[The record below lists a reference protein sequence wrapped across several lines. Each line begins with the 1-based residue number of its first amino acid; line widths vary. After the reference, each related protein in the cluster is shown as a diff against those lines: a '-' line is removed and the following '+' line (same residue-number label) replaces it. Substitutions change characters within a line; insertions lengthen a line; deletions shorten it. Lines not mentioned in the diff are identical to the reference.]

1 MGGRCTIHIN
11 MMKNMK
17 IALLLILDVT
27 LAACAPAT
35 VGAGTLNPILAATA
49 TTPAQ
54 VASGQTVYVQ
64 YTYQAG
70 ALNIPE
76 SRYEALT
83 LGFTFRPP
91 AGGEVSSPR
100 SPAGWLKMKATGLPV
115 GWNVELADAY
125 LTKAVSSSGLS
136 GDTITVYYYNRV
148 NVVYRVSAPANA
160 SGIEVASLQFSD
172 GDRLLG
178 TTALLLESRK

>member
-1 MGGRCTIHIN
+1 MNKLHFLF
-11 MMKNMK
+11 
-17 IALLLILDVT
+17 APVLAAA

-35 VGAGTLNPILAATA
+35 LGAGTLNPLVAATA

-54 VASGQTVYVQ
+54 VSPGQTVYVQ

-70 ALNIPE
+70 ELKIPE
-76 SRYEALT
+76 SRYETLT
-83 LGFTFRPP
+83 LSFNSRPA

-100 SPAGWLKMKATGLPV
+100 SPAGWLKMKATGLPA
-115 GWNVELADAY
+115 GWSVELADAY

-148 NVVYRVSAPANA
+148 GVVYKVSAPANA

-172 GDRLLG
+172 GDRLLT
-178 TTALLLESRK
+178 TTALLLESKK